1 MRRFL
6 AQIKNKGMQFA
17 PQVRNMFI
25 DHLAENDGDYLE
37 IIPRKKKATVSDEL
51 RGYYFGAWLPF
62 IKNIDDHFKTYSI
75 DELHKFLKYEFNGT
89 DMYNPISKKETRIV
103 KSIMESNIKTSEAFM
118 YMEKIRRWVAENYGE
133 EMPNAQEY
141 NLARDMHFEDKI
153 EKVEY
158 PVDEY
163 DGEESK
169 F

>member
-1 MRRFL
+1 MTRFI
-6 AQIKNKGMQFA
+6 AQIKNKGMVFA

-25 DHLAENDGDYLE
+25 DHLRENDGDYLE
-37 IIPRKKKATVSDEL
+37 ITPRKKKATVSDDL
-51 RGYYFGAWLPF
+51 RGFYWGAWLPF
-62 IKNIDDHFKTYSI
+62 IKNLDDHFKTYSI
-75 DELHKFLKYEFNGT
+75 DDLHDFLKYEFNGT
-89 DMYNPISKKETRIV
+89 DVYNPINKKESRIV
-103 KSIMESNIKTSEAFM
+103 KSIMQNKVSTQQAFM

-158 PVDEY
+158 PQEEY
-163 DGEESK
+163 NPE